1 MEKEHRPPSDS
12 NQDPGHPQQPVATNN
27 MLQPP
32 AGQYSQGPTPLPSL
46 INSVPAPTTTS
57 AGYGYPVDQ
66 KSTFPP
72 PLTDHKDSGVISGM
86 SNPGNSSTAY
96 GYPTTYNGAANFP
109 GVSGATPVPY
119 QDPNVPRP
127 NDILPLHPA
136 IIQQRQIAASLPPC
150 PKGGYHELRTH
161 HALGMNLGTVMS
173 VICFP
178 IVCCCVR
185 DETVCI
191 KCHEKFNFA
200 LPPVR

>member
-1 MEKEHRPPSDS
+1 MSQPSNGQYGS
-12 NQDPGHPQQPVATNN
+12 ISQDQSQQP
-27 MLQPP
+27 LPP
-32 AGQYSQGPTPLPSL
+32 A
-46 INSVPAPTTTS
+46 PAPSAQFTTTGYS
-57 AGYGYPVDQ
+57 YPEKNPTGEFYNNNAGIG
-66 KSTFPP
+66 
-72 PLTDHKDSGVISGM
+72 
-86 SNPGNSSTAY
+86 STAY
-96 GYPTTYNGAANFP
+96 NYPSAVGGSTNHP
-109 GVSGATPVPY
+109 GVVGATPVAM
-119 QDPNVPRP
+119 QDPTLPRP

-161 HALGMNLGTVMS
+161 HALGMNLGTIMS

-200 LPPVR
+200 LPAIH